1 MTEEKNGDIVV
12 KSFTNVNNL
21 LHWYHG
27 QKIPETSM
35 VKNQA
40 ALTNEDYPEADAEAN
55 GLNKC
60 DLLVTS

>member
-1 MTEEKNGDIVV
+1 
-12 KSFTNVNNL
+12 
-21 LHWYHG
+21 
-27 QKIPETSM
+27 M

-60 DLLVTS
+60 DLLVTC